1 MKLLSIATCL
11 FTLMTSLAYAQ
22 NTATDTTTTSST
34 ISKYGNSFK
43 NQGGNILHDKVNVY
57 IIFYGNW
64 SSPQAQQEQATFMH
78 FVENI
83 SISPWFKL
91 LNQYFDS
98 SGRTVTGP
106 LNLAAAVNDAGS
118 QSLNLT
124 TTAHKKIIVDAVNS
138 GYLSPINRIDSNGI
152 YIIMGGP
159 DVKDAEF
166 CTANCGYN
174 SYDND
179 FQYMFIGYPGI
190 CPNSCMPQVNVK
202 SSPNNSPAMDAAI
215 TIFSHELQDILT
227 DPRNNAWVIQDNG
240 SNIELGDFCSGTGTV
255 SYQFGNITQEN
266 SGSYNIELA
275 GNKYLVQ
282 TIFDLETK
290 QCSLGK

>member
-1 MKLLSIATCL
+1 
-11 FTLMTSLAYAQ
+11 
-22 NTATDTTTTSST
+22 
-34 ISKYGNSFK
+34 
-43 NQGGNILHDKVNVY
+43 
-57 IIFYGNW
+57 
-64 SSPQAQQEQATFMH
+64 
-78 FVENI
+78 
-83 SISPWFKL
+83 
-91 LNQYFDS
+91 
-98 SGRTVTGP
+98 
-106 LNLAAAVNDAGS
+106 
-118 QSLNLT
+118 
-124 TTAHKKIIVDAVNS
+124 
-138 GYLSPINRIDSNGI
+138 
-152 YIIMGGP
+152 
-159 DVKDAEF
+159 
-166 CTANCGYN
+166 
-174 SYDND
+174 
-179 FQYMFIGYPGI
+179 
-190 CPNSCMPQVNVK
+190 MPQVNVK